1 MTSEKSQIKFA
12 KSERTGELIGFV
24 SRHSKTRQLK
34 GVREDSRFGK
44 QICVLSEDLKG
55 TIEPNVLYSVEL
67 KPMHKAKGFVVV
79 AATPVQFTARVE
91 SIIVPKAL
99 YKVTVTFGNK
109 TVYFDPKDGKS
120 AMSKTI
126 EGVLSILRER
136 KDIRNLGG
144 VIDDFTRQAQTLL
157 RRFAMDGFIY
167 TAGNGHSGGN
177 R

>member
-1 MTSEKSQIKFA
+1 MTLEKSQIKFA
-12 KSERTGELIGFV
+12 KSERTSELIGFV

-67 KPMHKAKGFVVV
+67 KPMHKAKGYVVV
-79 AATPVQFTARVE
+79 AATPVQFMATVE

-126 EGVLSILRER
+126 DGVLAILRER
-136 KDIRNLGG
+136 KDIRNLEG
-144 VIDDFTRQAQTLL
+144 VIEDFTRQAQALV
-157 RRFAMDGFIY
+157 RRFAQDGFIY
-167 TAGNGHSGGN
+167 VASGHSGGN